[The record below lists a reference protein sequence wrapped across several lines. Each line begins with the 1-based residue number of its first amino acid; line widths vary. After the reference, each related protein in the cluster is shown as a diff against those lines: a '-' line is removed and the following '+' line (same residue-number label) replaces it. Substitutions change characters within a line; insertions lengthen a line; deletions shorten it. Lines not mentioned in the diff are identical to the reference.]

1 MTDQE
6 FDYIRKLLKDRCAI
20 ALEPGKEYLV
30 EARLLPVARQ
40 LNLSSIS
47 ALVTELRTD
56 SRDAVLAQVVEA
68 MVTTETS
75 FFRDHN
81 PFETLRK
88 KVLPDLIKRRGEE
101 RTLSIWCA
109 ACSTGQEP
117 YSLAIMVREHFPQLA
132 DWKVTILASD
142 LSRDVLA
149 RAEQGVYNQTE
160 ANRGMPASLLVKY
173 FDQHGTSWQLRP
185 TIRNM
190 VRFQEIN
197 LAQAWPFLPR
207 MDLVMLRNVM
217 IYFDVEAKKLILT
230 RVGKLMRLDGYLL
243 LGGSETTINLV
254 DCFKR
259 IPSLKSG
266 FYQLVG

>member
-30 EARLLPVARQ
+30 ETRLLPVVRQ
-40 LNLSSIS
+40 LNLGSIG
-47 ALVTELRTD
+47 ALVTELRSD
-56 SRDAVLAQVVEA
+56 SKDAVFAQVVEA

-88 KVLPDLIKRRGEE
+88 KVLPELIKRRGEE
-101 RTLSIWCA
+101 RALSIWCA

-117 YSLAIMVREHFPQLA
+117 YSLALLIREHFPQLA
-132 DWKVTILASD
+132 DWKLTILASD
-142 LSRDVLA
+142 LSREVLA
-149 RAEQGVYNQTE
+149 RAEQGTYNQIE
-160 ANRGMPASLLVKY
+160 ANRGMPATLLVKY

-185 TIRNM
+185 AIRNM
-190 VRFQEIN
+190 VKFQEIN
-197 LAQAWPFLPR
+197 LAQAWPFIPR
-207 MDLVMLRNVM
+207 LDLVMLRNVM
-217 IYFDVEAKKLILT
+217 IYFDVEAKKSILS
-230 RVGKLMRLDGYLL
+230 RVSRLMRLDGFLL

-259 IPSLKSG
+259 IAHLKSG
-266 FYQLVG
+266 FYQLAH